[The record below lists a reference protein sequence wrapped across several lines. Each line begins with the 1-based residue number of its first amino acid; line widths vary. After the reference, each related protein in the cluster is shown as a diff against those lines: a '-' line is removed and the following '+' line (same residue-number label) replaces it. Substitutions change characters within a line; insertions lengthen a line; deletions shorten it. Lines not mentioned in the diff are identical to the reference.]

1 MKNSIWVG
9 KNCKGD
15 VIASFAKP
23 QFTEDGLFTHN
34 ERNLYA
40 NCHIGSCFAL
50 DLKPLEIV
58 ELIFDTKTGKVEVK
72 RQREIG
78 WYLVECVK
86 YDDDGLVFA
95 AHWDGKN
102 WNPVRNKAK
111 WRLGVTWKGLDEN
124 EVTVISGKLPDNE
137 YLKGLE

>member
-1 MKNSIWVG
+1 MENSIWVG

-40 NCHIGSCFAL
+40 NCHVSSCFAL

-58 ELIFDTKTGKVEVK
+58 ELIFDTETGKVEVK
-72 RQREIG
+72 RQRKIG
-78 WYLVECVK
+78 WYLTAIGDVYKSTTAYHWNGVNWCSNRK
-86 YDDDGLVFA
+86 DGCST
-95 AHWDGKN
+95 HKEDCI
-102 WNPVRNKAK
+102 
-111 WRLGVTWKGLDEN
+111 
-124 EVTVISGKLPDNE
+124 TVISEKLPDNE

>member
-1 MKNSIWVG
+1 MENSIWVG

-15 VIASFAKP
+15 VIASFVKP
-23 QFTEDGLFTHN
+23 EFTEDGLFTHN
-34 ERNLYA
+34 GRNLYA
-40 NCHIGSCFAL
+40 NCHVSSCFAL

-58 ELIFDTKTGKVEVK
+58 ELIYDTETGKVEVK
-72 RQREIG
+72 QEREIG
-78 WYLVECVK
+78 WYLVECK
-86 YDDDGLVFA
+86 EIEDDGLIFA

>member
-1 MKNSIWVG
+1 MENSIWVG
-9 KNCKGD
+9 KNAGNDCTF
-15 VIASFAKP
+15 SAKYLAD
-23 QFTEDGLFTHN
+23 FFGL
-34 ERNLYA
+34 NLK
-40 NCHIGSCFAL
+40 NG
-50 DLKPLEIV
+50 EIV
-58 ELIFDTKTGKVEVK
+58 ELIYDTETGKVEVK
-72 RQREIG
+72 RPREIG

-86 YDDDGLVFA
+86 YEDDGLVFA

>member
-1 MKNSIWVG
+1 MKNSIWIGRNKHDSYYVFIG
-9 KNCKGD
+9 
-15 VIASFAKP
+15 AKP
-23 QFTEDGLFTHN
+23 IEKNGELCGNWNGGAWCMDFFN
-34 ERNLYA
+34 
-40 NCHIGSCFAL
+40 L

-58 ELIFDTKTGKVEVK
+58 ELIFDTETGKVEVK
-72 RQREIG
+72 QEREIG
-78 WYLVECVK
+78 WYLVECK
-86 YDDDGLVFA
+86 EIEDDGLIFA

>member
-9 KNCKGD
+9 KNKCGG
-15 VIASFAKP
+15 VYVFTGAKP
-23 QFTEDGLFTHN
+23 FVKNGELCGNWYGGAWFADLF
-34 ERNLYA
+34 E
-40 NCHIGSCFAL
+40 L
-50 DLKPLEIV
+50 DLKTLEIV
-58 ELIFDTKTGKVEVK
+58 ELIYDTETGKVEVK
-72 RQREIG
+72 QEREIG
-78 WYLVECVK
+78 WYLVECK
-86 YDDDGLVFA
+86 EIEDDGLIFA